1 MKRMKVTRHREPIGS
16 VDLIMRFLALL
27 LTVLLGMSGYIMIT
41 HLYAPAVEKSY
52 EDVLSKEYNL
62 SSSSMESALNDSRG
76 SKVAFKDVSTESDSS
91 NDRKTIQVTQEF
103 MEDGEVKTKT
113 NDVVIGDKD
122 DDGEYEIIKRGQEN
136 ISLEDSERND

>member
-1 MKRMKVTRHREPIGS
+1 MKRMNIKRYREPIGS
-16 VDLIMRFLALL
+16 VDTILRILALS
-27 LTVLLGMSGYIMIT
+27 LTIAIVVCGGLTIT

-136 ISLEDSERND
+136 INLEDSERND

>member
-1 MKRMKVTRHREPIGS
+1 MKRMNIKRYREPIGS
-16 VDLIMRFLALL
+16 VDTILRILVLS
-27 LTVLLGMSGYIMIT
+27 LTIAIVVCGGLTIT